1 MIPQDPMILFSYVNT
16 KLRDEYS
23 TLDQLCDDLDLPRE
37 ELEEKLLQAGFH
49 YDPARNRFA

>member
-23 TLDQLCDDLDLPRE
+23 TLDQLCDDMDLPRE
-37 ELEEKLLQAGFH
+37 ELEEKLSQAGFH

>member
-23 TLDQLCDDLDLPRE
+23 TLDQLCDDMDLARE